1 MDMGDLTVVAEEIV
15 EPDETGPNQ
24 DGISQTDIQEAETEG
39 IAQPE
44 ADGYHPKFGSTIR
57 CLNCGSPIHWA
68 SEVCQNCLADPSK
81 DRRENSRV
89 IFRKTFVYDDLV
101 AKFCNISRGGAQIK
115 TRAPLSVG
123 ELLRMAFYWDNA
135 MLVLKGTVV
144 YVHPLSGGD
153 SLAGVK
159 FTELTDRDSG
169 LLDRFL
175 GSHSIQKYPI

>member
-15 EPDETGPNQ
+15 EPDETVPNQ
-24 DGISQTDIQEAETEG
+24 DGISHTDIHEAKTEG

-44 ADGYHPKFGSTIR
+44 ADGYHPGFGSTRR
-57 CLNCGSPIHWA
+57 CLHCGSPIPWA

-81 DRRENSRV
+81 DRRENSRMV
-89 IFRKTFVYDDLV
+89 FRKTFVYDDLV
-101 AKFCNISRGGAQIK
+101 AKFCNLSRGGAQIK
-115 TRAPLSVG
+115 TRASLSVG
-123 ELLRMAFYWDNA
+123 ELLRMAFYCDNA

-153 SLAGVK
+153 SLVGVK

-175 GSHSIQKYPI
+175 CSHSIQKYPI